1 MGNGK
6 SKVADNW
13 KPSVEILD
21 GETGKVVVSL
31 KLTTA
36 DEDAVLA
43 ATERIS
49 HIEAT
54 ALAFSPDGNLVAV
67 GTSIGQLK
75 LYSAQTGEL
84 LRSLDD
90 EATRLA
96 DKETPQN
103 WKSFKRA
110 LGSVASLAFSA
121 DGSML
126 AVCGG
131 SFADFSER
139 FGGVQRMGVRST
151 GPGRLKLFD
160 AQSGALKH
168 DLVGHNDQAY
178 AVCFSPDG
186 NLLASAGRWTNEGEF
201 FGNGVII
208 WNAQHRRGDPQIDQD
223 NGQRRAHVPSR
234 SRRIASCWRW
244 AHSVL
249 ATMTRRITAPVA

>member
-1 MGNGK
+1 MLGNGK
-6 SKVADNW
+6 SEVADNW
-13 KPSVEILD
+13 KPSVDILD

-54 ALAFSPDGNLVAV
+54 APRILARWKLVAV

-110 LGSVASLAFSA
+110 LGSVGSLAFSA

-126 AVCGG
+126 AVCGA

-139 FGGVQRMGVRST
+139 FGGVQRMGVRGT

-168 DLVGHNDQAY
+168 DLVGHNDHAY

-186 NLLASAGRWTNEGEF
+186 NLLASAGRWTNEGDFLWQRRDHLECP
-201 FGNGVII
+201 
-208 WNAQHRRGDPQIDQD
+208 HRRGDPQIDQN
-223 NGQRRAHVPSR
+223 NGQRRRTFHR
-234 SRRIASCWRW
+234 
-244 AHSVL
+244 VL
-249 ATMTRRITAPVA
+249 AG